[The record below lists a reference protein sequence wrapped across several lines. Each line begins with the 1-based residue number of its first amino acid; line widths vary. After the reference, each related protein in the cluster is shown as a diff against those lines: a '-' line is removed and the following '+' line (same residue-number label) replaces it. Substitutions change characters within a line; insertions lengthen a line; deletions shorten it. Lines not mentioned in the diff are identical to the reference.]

1 MRAKAK
7 GKAKARQLRREQAQ
21 LEQIN
26 LFAAGIDIGSRS
38 HFVAVPADLT
48 SEPVRE
54 FAGFTGDLH
63 RLADWLVELG
73 IQTVAMES
81 TGVYWI
87 PLYEILEARGL
98 EVVLVDAR
106 HVRNVPGRKSDVLD
120 CQWLQQLHS
129 YGLLRGAFRP
139 SEAMVPLRAY
149 VRQRE
154 RLTSEASDCIR
165 HMQKALR
172 QMNLLLDTVISDIT
186 GVTGLAIIRAILAGE
201 RDAGQLARLRDW
213 RCHADERT
221 IVGSLEGHYR
231 EEHLFELGQ
240 AVERYDFYQQQI
252 LACEAAIKRHLV
264 QLDQAAGDGPPPPA
278 RKKPKGHSKNDFA
291 FDARSPLF
299 RLTGVDLTEING
311 MSETTVLAVLA
322 ETSLDLSAWP
332 TEKHFCSWLALSPGS
347 KVSGGKRLSGKT
359 KPSANRAAAAFRMA
373 AYSLTNSKTALGA
386 FYRRLKARLDAPKA
400 LTATAH
406 KLARIFYHVL
416 KTKTPFVD
424 AGQSHYE
431 TQYRD
436 RVTRSLK
443 KRAAA
448 LGFQLIP
455 LPQGTPQNVTT

>member
-1 MRAKAK
+1 MKAK
-7 GKAKARQLRREQAQ
+7 ERRRARRERAQ
-21 LEQIN
+21 LQQIN

-48 SEPVRE
+48 AEPVRE
-54 FAGFTGDLH
+54 FASFTGDLH
-63 RLADWLVELG
+63 RLAEWLVGLG
-73 IQTVAMES
+73 IQTAAMES

-106 HVRNVPGRKSDVLD
+106 HVSHVPGRKSDVLD

-139 SEAMVPLRAY
+139 PEAMVPLRAY
-149 VRQRE
+149 LRQRE
-154 RLTSEASDCIR
+154 RLIADASDCIR

-172 QMNLLLDTVISDIT
+172 QMNLLLDNVVSDIT
-186 GVTGLAIIRAILAGE
+186 GVTGQTIIRAILAGE
-201 RDAGQLARLRDW
+201 RDAQALARLRDR
-213 RCHADERT
+213 RCRADERT
-221 IVGSLEGHYR
+221 IAGSLEGHYR

-240 AVERYDFYQQQI
+240 AVERYDFHQQQI
-252 LACEAAIKRHLV
+252 LACEAAIERHLRR
-264 QLDQAAGDGPPPPA
+264 LDQAGDAPPPPA
-278 RKKPKGHSKNDFA
+278 PKKPKGHSKNGLA
-291 FDARSPLF
+291 FDARSPLS

-311 MSETTVLAVLA
+311 LSESTVLTVLA

-332 TEKHFCSWLALSPGS
+332 NEKQFSSWLGLSPGS

-373 AYSLTNSKTALGA
+373 AYSLANSKSALGA

-400 LTATAH
+400 ITATAH
-406 KLARIFYHVL
+406 KLARIFYQVL
-416 KTKTPFVD
+416 KTKTPFTD
-424 AGQSHYE
+424 AGQGHYE
-431 TQYRD
+431 RQYRD

-448 LGFQLIP
+448 LGYQLTP
-455 LPQGTPQNVTT
+455 LPQNTPQNATI